1 MTSIM
6 QPTYARLVL
15 ENGSVYRGTAFGHIG
30 EATGEVVFNTSLTG
44 YQEILTDPSY
54 SGQMVMM
61 TYPLIGNYG
70 INPTDNESVKI
81 WASAFIVHE
90 VSRIHS
96 NFEASQSLDS
106 RLREVGVIGLAGI
119 DTRRLVREIREKG
132 AMRGI
137 ISVQDESNEVL
148 RQRALQSP
156 EMSGRDLAKSVTTN
170 ENYTLE
176 RENNR
181 YHVVAVDFGIK
192 SNILRMLHDAG
203 CKVTVVNAGT
213 TADELLALHPDG
225 VFLSN
230 GPGDPSAVGYAIKT
244 IKRLVDYNQ
253 TTRLLPIF
261 GICLG
266 HQLLSLA
273 CGATTFKLKFG
284 HHGGNHPV
292 KNLLTNQI
300 EITSQN
306 HGFAVAMDS
315 LPDDLEMTH
324 LNLYDNTVEG
334 VKHRRLP
341 CFSVQYHP
349 EAAPGPHDSHYLFDE
364 FTSLMDSTQTTFL
377 KR

>member
-1 MTSIM
+1 M
-6 QPTYARLVL
+6 QPIRAKLVL

-54 SGQMVMM
+54 AGQMVMM

-70 INPTDNESVKI
+70 INPTDNESGKI

-90 VSRIHS
+90 VSRVHS
-96 NFEASQSLDS
+96 NYEASQSLDS
-106 RLREVGVIGLAGI
+106 LLRDSCIMGLAGI

-137 ISVQDESNEVL
+137 ISVLDENDETL
-148 RQRALQSP
+148 REKALQSP
-156 EMSGRDLAKSVTTN
+156 EMSGRDLVKTVTTT
-170 ENYTLE
+170 ENYILE
-176 RENNR
+176 REDAS
-181 YHVVAVDFGIK
+181 YHVAAIDFGIK
-192 SNILRMLHDAG
+192 TNILRMLHQAG
-203 CKVTVVNAGT
+203 CKVTVLTAGT
-213 TADELLALHPDG
+213 SAEEIIALNPDG

-230 GPGDPSAVGYAIKT
+230 GPGDPAAVGYAIET
-244 IKRLVDYNQ
+244 IKKLVDYNRF
-253 TTRLLPIF
+253 TAPLPIF

-273 CGATTFKLKFG
+273 FGAETYKLKFG

-292 KNLLTNQI
+292 KNLKSSQI

-306 HGFAVAMDS
+306 HGFAVTMDS
-315 LPDDLEMTH
+315 LPEELEMTH

-334 VKHRRLP
+334 IKHKQLP

-349 EAAPGPHDSHYLFDE
+349 EAAPGPHDSNYLFEE
-364 FTSLMDSTQTTFL
+364 FTSLMDLTQPILL

>member
-1 MTSIM
+1 M
-6 QPTYARLVL
+6 QPIRAKLVL
-15 ENGSVYRGTAFGHIG
+15 ENGSVYRGTAFGHLG
-30 EATGEVVFNTSLTG
+30 EATGEVVFNTSMTG

-54 SGQMVMM
+54 AGQMVMM

-70 INPTDNESVKI
+70 INPTDNESGKI

-106 RLREVGVIGLAGI
+106 LLRDSGAMGLAGI

-137 ISVQDESNEVL
+137 ISVLDESDEKL
-148 RQRALQSP
+148 REKALQSP
-156 EMSGRDLAKSVTTN
+156 EMSGRDLVKTVTVA

-176 RENNR
+176 REDAR
-181 YHVVAVDFGIK
+181 YHVAAIDFGIK
-192 SNILRMLHDAG
+192 TNILRMLRQAG
-203 CKVTVVNAGT
+203 CKVTVLKAGT
-213 TADELLALHPDG
+213 SAEEIIALNPDG

-230 GPGDPSAVGYAIKT
+230 GPGDPSAVGYATET
-244 IKRLVDYNQ
+244 IKKLVDYNRS
-253 TTRLLPIF
+253 TAPLPIF

-273 CGATTFKLKFG
+273 FGAETYKLKFG

-292 KNLLTNQI
+292 KNLKSSQI

-306 HGFAVAMDS
+306 HGFAVTMES
-315 LPDDLEMTH
+315 LPEELEMTH

-334 VKHRRLP
+334 IKHKQLP

-349 EAAPGPHDSHYLFDE
+349 EAAPGPHDSNYLFEE
-364 FTSLMDSTQTTFL
+364 FTSIMDLTQPILL